1 MMARRRAW
9 ALCLGAPLAIAAC
22 ASDEQKRNA
31 INDVNAEFRVQY
43 EQVLTERGTRLYR
56 ANPDEAFAALR
67 AALGRLGMRVA
78 DQAPRI
84 GYLSVVGPAP
94 SPLSPQEWRIA
105 AEQDQPKLREIA
117 TQHVG
122 LLGRFVSFEPEGL
135 EVVINATTLEMRS
148 GVEISLTAR
157 MREVA
162 PPKSGMPRR
171 EYLTPSAVRM
181 GLDKIWA
188 EFEREL
194 RETRAR

>member
-1 MMARRRAW
+1 MSRALVV
-9 ALCLGAPLAIAAC
+9 ALSLVAGC
-22 ASDEQKRNA
+22 ATDEQKRAA

-43 EQVLTERGTRLYR
+43 ERILTERGTGG
-56 ANPDEAFAALR
+56 DIAAPVTQIVLR
-67 AALGRLGMRVA
+67 AALGRVGMRVT
-78 DQAPRI
+78 DQAPRL

-94 SPLSPQEWRIA
+94 SPLTEREWRIA

-135 EVVINATTLEMRS
+135 EVVINTTTLEVRN

-157 MREVA
+157 MREIA

-171 EYLTPSAVRM
+171 EYLPPSAVRM
-181 GLDKIWA
+181 GLDKIWE

-194 RETRAR
+194 RAARAR